1 MDQGSKERA
10 WNSGKEIK
18 VLIFKGLNKINSFHS
33 IWGYIEGFLSQLIFL
48 RGLMLSFLVMVDG
61 IEGPIF
67 DLISFLDSKDI
78 GREGNFFFSGLD
90 IMFKNLS
97 IRNIIRLIS
106 HEKCKG
112 IKEKEEDGEYENS
125 CDNFFGMQAIS
136 EGIEEGIEEDKEKEH
151 GEEDGEVEISGGEFA
166 SESHGEE
173 KTKAESNRKEGKE

>member
-1 MDQGSKERA
+1 
-10 WNSGKEIK
+10 
-18 VLIFKGLNKINSFHS
+18 
-33 IWGYIEGFLSQLIFL
+33 
-48 RGLMLSFLVMVDG
+48 MVDG

-78 GREGNFFFSGLD
+78 GSERIFFFSSLD
-90 IMFKNLS
+90 IMSKNFS
-97 IRNIIRLIS
+97 IGNIIRLIS

-112 IKEKEEDGEYENS
+112 MEEKEEDGEYENS
-125 CDNFFGMQAIS
+125 YNNFFGMQAVR

-151 GEEDGEVEISGGEFA
+151 GEEDGEVEISGGEFV